1 MRLLGWLLVAAA
13 AVLLGRDAVRWI
25 EGRGFGP
32 APLGQVWFEI
42 DRFSLNLSQAVVE
55 RYVASWLWQDVVA
68 PLLLMPAWAVPA
80 VAGAALL
87 AAARVAAARRLSS
100 RGP

>member
-1 MRLLGWLLVAAA
+1 MGLLGWLLVAAS
-13 AVLLGRDAVRWI
+13 AVLLGRDVVRWI

-32 APLGQVWFEI
+32 ALLGQVWFDV
-42 DRFSLNLSQAVVE
+42 DRFSLNLVQAVVE

-80 VAGAALL
+80 ATGATLI
-87 AAARVAAARRLSS
+87 AAAHIAAAWRLNS

>member
-1 MRLLGWLLVAAA
+1 MRLFGWLLIAASL
-13 AVLLGRDAVRWI
+13 VLLGRDAVRWI

-32 APLGQVWFEI
+32 APLGQVWFDL
-42 DRFSLNLSQAVVE
+42 DRFSLNLVQAVVE

-68 PLLLMPAWAVPA
+68 PLLLMPAWAVSA
-80 VAGAALL
+80 ATGATLI
-87 AAARVAAARRLSS
+87 AAAHIAAAWRLNS

>member
-1 MRLLGWLLVAAA
+1 MAGKGTVETFD
-13 AVLLGRDAVRWI
+13 V
-25 EGRGFGP
+25 
-32 APLGQVWFEI
+32 